1 MYNPQPGNRLA
12 DLDTPTVIVDL
23 DLMEAN
29 ISRLMKHFQATKVGV
44 RPHLKTTKSPALA
57 RKLLEAGAIGGCV
70 SKVSEAEV
78 MAAAGIEDLLITT
91 EIVGSPKVARLVE
104 LVKSH
109 PKIKVVVDSLEGAT
123 GLHEAMEKAAPGK
136 TLDVLIELNVGQ
148 NRCGV
153 EPGAPALALA
163 HQIARLESLRL
174 CGVQGYEGHLQHLP
188 DAQEREQRCQEAMRR
203 LSETARQLR
212 QAGFSIE
219 IVSTGGT
226 GTAQICAGS
235 EEITEVQPGSFIF
248 MDTDYRNAL
257 GPTYANALTILATV
271 ISRPAPHRAVIDAGL
286 KSLSTDSG
294 MAEVKDWP
302 ELKYRP
308 GGDEHGILEWKET
321 AETTRPLELKI
332 GDRVEMLPSHIDTTI
347 NLHDY
352 YYGHRCGLLEIIW
365 PITARGKVQ

>member
-1 MYNPQPGNRLA
+1 
-12 DLDTPTVIVDL
+12 
-23 DLMEAN
+23 
-29 ISRLMKHFQATKVGV
+29 
-44 RPHLKTTKSPALA
+44 
-57 RKLLEAGAIGGCV
+57 
-70 SKVSEAEV
+70 
-78 MAAAGIEDLLITT
+78 
-91 EIVGSPKVARLVE
+91 
-104 LVKSH
+104 
-109 PKIKVVVDSLEGAT
+109 
-123 GLHEAMEKAAPGK
+123 
-136 TLDVLIELNVGQ
+136 
-148 NRCGV
+148 
-153 EPGAPALALA
+153 
-163 HQIARLESLRL
+163 
-174 CGVQGYEGHLQHLP
+174 
-188 DAQEREQRCQEAMRR
+188 
-203 LSETARQLR
+203 
-212 QAGFSIE
+212 
-219 IVSTGGT
+219 
-226 GTAQICAGS
+226 
-235 EEITEVQPGSFIF
+235 